1 MTKKLDFDFLA
12 VNKDFLKLGLN
23 PTEILLL
30 SQIDEFNRNTG
41 DCYMSDEVFAA
52 QFGVSKSTISREMK
66 VLESKG
72 FIVRETKNVKGG
84 KERHIHINLNNI
96 KSALT
101 NINLTLDGSQQ
112 TSNCLLSNVKL
123 PIVNKQN
130 DSIKENIK
138 EKRKDNKGESLTAKA
153 VKSSEII
160 PAAKGTQN
168 NPIAKEKE
176 WFIEKYNELQPC
188 ANGVYLYQGT
198 FYKIG
203 GNENVI

>member
-1 MTKKLDFDFLA
+1 MTNNFLK
-12 VNKDFLKLGLN
+12 VNKDFFKLELN
-23 PTEILLL
+23 PTEILIL
-30 SQIDEFNRNTG
+30 SQVEEYNRTTK
-41 DCYMSDEVFAA
+41 DCFMSDEVFAA

-66 VLESKG
+66 ILESKG
-72 FIVRETKNVKGG
+72 FITRETKNVKGG
-84 KERHIHINLNNI
+84 KERHIYINLKNI
-96 KSALT
+96 ESALA
-101 NINLTLDGSQQ
+101 NVNLTFDGSQQ
-112 TSNCLLSNVKL
+112 TSNCLLSNVNL

-176 WFIEKYNELQPC
+176 WFVEKYNELQEC

>member
-1 MTKKLDFDFLA
+1 
-12 VNKDFLKLGLN
+12 
-23 PTEILLL
+23 
-30 SQIDEFNRNTG
+30 
-41 DCYMSDEVFAA
+41 MSDEAFAA

-72 FIVRETKNVKGG
+72 FITRETKNVKGG
-84 KERHIHINLNNI
+84 KERHIHINFNNI
-96 KSALT
+96 ESALT

-138 EKRKDNKGESLTAKA
+138 EKRKDNKEESLTAKA
-153 VKSSEII
+153 VKSSETI

-168 NPIAKEKE
+168 NPIVKEE
-176 WFIEKYNELQPC
+176 DWFIDKHNELITC
-188 ANGVYLYQGT
+188 ANGLFLYQDI
-198 FYKIG
+198 FYKRG

>member
-1 MTKKLDFDFLA
+1 MTNNFLK
-12 VNKDFLKLGLN
+12 VNKDFFKLELN
-23 PTEILLL
+23 PTEILIL
-30 SQIDEFNRNTG
+30 SQIEEYNRTTK
-41 DCYMSDEVFAA
+41 DCFMSDEVFAA

-66 VLESKG
+66 ILESKG
-72 FIVRETKNVKGG
+72 FITRETKNVKGG

-96 KSALT
+96 ESALA
-101 NINLTLDGSQQ
+101 NVNLTFDGSQQ
-112 TSNCLLSNVKL
+112 TSNCLLSNVNL

-153 VKSSEII
+153 VKSSETI
-160 PAAKGTQN
+160 PAARGTQN

>member
-1 MTKKLDFDFLA
+1 MTNNFLK
-12 VNKDFLKLGLN
+12 VNKDFFKLELN
-23 PTEILLL
+23 PTEILIL
-30 SQIDEFNRNTG
+30 SQIEEYNRTTK
-41 DCYMSDEVFAA
+41 DCFMSDEAFAA

-72 FIVRETKNVKGG
+72 FITRETKNVKGG
-84 KERHIHINLNNI
+84 KERHIHINFNNI
-96 KSALT
+96 ESALT

-112 TSNCLLSNVKL
+112 TSNCLLTNVKL

-160 PAAKGTQN
+160 PVAKGTQN

>member
-1 MTKKLDFDFLA
+1 MTNNFLK
-12 VNKDFLKLGLN
+12 VNKDFFKLELN
-23 PTEILLL
+23 PTEILIL
-30 SQIDEFNRNTG
+30 SQIEEYNRTTK
-41 DCYMSDEVFAA
+41 DCFMSDEAFAA

-66 VLESKG
+66 ILESKG
-72 FIVRETKNVKGG
+72 FITRETKNVKGG
-84 KERHIHINLNNI
+84 KERHIHINFNNI
-96 KSALT
+96 ESALA
-101 NINLTLDGSQQ
+101 NVKMTLDGSQQ

-138 EKRKDNKGESLTAKA
+138 EKRKNNKGESLTAEA

-160 PAAKGTQN
+160 PAARGTQN

-176 WFIEKYNELQPC
+176 WFVEKYNELQEC